1 MSTLPK
7 QYLRVAAALGGA
19 ALLLSSCMFPEDVQK
34 DERSTVT
41 STTTAESST
50 PDQGVSADLPQAILD
65 AVADVEAD
73 TGSRVSLAISS
84 GVEQEP
90 KFAGNLA
97 PRQEA
102 WSTIKVPLSIAAL
115 RQDPSLEPTMVLA
128 ITQSDNDAAMQMW
141 DALGGGE
148 QAAAA
153 VEEVLAEAGV
163 EVDVPAE
170 KTRAQFSPFGQALFS
185 TGQQASFAAALPT
198 LDGAAPVLEAMGE
211 VVAGQDYGLGTFE
224 GARFKGGWGPDTSG
238 AYLVRQFGLVGD
250 TAIAIA
256 TKPADGTY
264 ESGQV
269 VLTKIAQAIEPHL
282 DSLDAPAGAAA
293 SSSTD
298 PSSNNEKSETP
309 TRQSGQE
316 QPEPQPVQS
325 PTPGQGQQRGPE
337 GFSTIP
343 AV

>member
-7 QYLRVAAALGGA
+7 QYLRLPAALGGA
-19 ALLLSSCMFPEDVQK
+19 ALLLSGCMFPEDVQQ

-50 PDQGVSADLPQAILD
+50 PDPGVSADLPQAILD
-65 AVADVEAD
+65 AVSDVEAD

-84 GVEQEP
+84 GVDQQP
-90 KFAGNLA
+90 QFAGSLA
-97 PRQEA
+97 PKQEA

-115 RQDPSLEPTMVLA
+115 RQDPSLEPTMYLA
-128 ITQSDNDAAMQMW
+128 ITQSDNGAATQMW
-141 DALGGGE
+141 EALGGGE

-153 VEEVLAEAGV
+153 VEAVLAEAGV

-170 KTRAQFSPFGQALFS
+170 KTRAQFSAFGQTMFS

-224 GARFKGGWGPDTSG
+224 GARYKGGWGPDTSG

-269 VLTKIAQAIEPHL
+269 VLTKIAQAIKPHL
-282 DSLDAPAGAAA
+282 DSLGSADAQAQTAGASTGESSKPATSSKTPQPQEEAPA
-293 SSSTD
+293 
-298 PSSNNEKSETP
+298 ELRTP
-309 TRQSGQE
+309 RQE
-316 QPEPQPVQS
+316 QP
-325 PTPGQGQQRGPE
+325 RGPE